1 MVDARDILERVTFYR
16 DAPEELR
23 TTMLRAARR
32 VPLQPGDCLF
42 REGDRIDHFAVVGT
56 GSLRVFKTGALGRQ
70 ITLYHAH
77 GGESSLVG
85 ILSVLLGVSAI
96 ATAQAEVAAE
106 VAVLPAAALR
116 EWVAASDGMR
126 RFTFETMR
134 RGLVD
139 VTSVL
144 EDVAFRTIDS
154 RLAAMLLEHADE
166 GRVIR
171 MRHDDIAAELGT
183 AREVVS
189 RSLQTF
195 ERHGAIARSRGRI
208 QLRNEAVLRQ
218 LTDSLARSVE
228 EPASATHGT

>member
-1 MVDARDILERVTFYR
+1 VDARDILEAVSFYR

-23 TTMLRAARR
+23 TVMLRAARR
-32 VPLQPGDCLF
+32 VQLKPDDYLF
-42 REGDRIDHFAVVGT
+42 REGDPIHHFAVVGT
-56 GSLRVFKTGALGRQ
+56 GSLRVFKTGATGRQ
-70 ITLYHAH
+70 ITLYHAR

-85 ILSVLLGVSAI
+85 ILSVVLGVPAI

-106 VAVLPAAALR
+106 VSILPAAALR
-116 EWVAASDGMR
+116 EWVAASDDVR
-126 RFTFETMR
+126 RFMFETVR

-139 VTSVL
+139 VTSLL
-144 EDVAFRTIDS
+144 EDVAFRTIES
-154 RLAAMLLEHADE
+154 RLAAMLLQHADE

-171 MRHDDIAAELGT
+171 MRHDEIAAELGT

-189 RSLQTF
+189 RSLESF

-218 LTDSLARSVE
+218 LTTNSDAV
-228 EPASATHGT
+228 EPASAFQEGA